1 MIKPM
6 TVHSE
11 ANMQHGLP
19 KRRGRYNYPYGMD
32 ILSNTLYEMASYLS
46 IHIQAA
52 QGTIEPAG
60 TLSICTSFS

>member
-6 TVHSE
+6 TVHSW

-46 IHIQAA
+46 IHI
-52 QGTIEPAG
+52 
-60 TLSICTSFS
+60 